1 MTPGRY
7 TFGKRQKEEPK
18 MKLPLRLAAA
28 LLVPALLFGCT
39 AGLGTEPTV
48 TREPIPATAENA
60 FPAALTSAAAGDVP
74 YTWME
79 EGETSQPLL
88 EPVAPQMDKQTAA
101 NNAAAVFAAAG
112 LEQEGSIRLGL
123 VSVKDGGE
131 SRILSNS
138 LETLWPDADAVYLAT
153 YEDSGDDGTGY
164 PAAIFDAITGKV
176 YFLFLDGDPMRAY
189 SNYFDS
195 LPAEP
200 VQGDSAGKAAVGEA
214 AETGNT
220 LPDPRYAQVARAAN
234 DWVEQVSADPMALLN
249 QLMPLLGWQVAGVEG
264 CTAQEPWPES
274 YSDFSQQAVANSQ
287 LWPYLLNLSFT
298 TADGSRWTGTW
309 DPVLQK
315 PVLLCCLGSQVQLPD
330 NCRGDWGGR
339 VTFCLV
345 PGRPVNDPDHLAAN
359 YALQD
364 SSGLWRSVTY
374 MDGVGAESLGTDDS
388 FSVEKHAEDLYWY
401 DPASEEGWRPLSE
414 GEWATDTSGQTPQQ
428 ATDGKGR

>member
-1 MTPGRY
+1 
-7 TFGKRQKEEPK
+7 
-18 MKLPLRLAAA
+18 MKLPLRLCAA
-28 LLVPALLFGCT
+28 LLVPALLAGCT

-48 TREPIPATAENA
+48 TRESIPATAENA
-60 FPAALTSAAAGDVP
+60 LTAALTSAAAEDVP

-79 EGETSQPLL
+79 EGETTQPLL

-153 YEDSGDDGTGY
+153 YEDSENGDSTPGF

-176 YFLFLDGDPMRAY
+176 YFLFLDGDPLTVY
-189 SNYFDS
+189 NNYFDS

-200 VQGDSAGKAAVGEA
+200 VQGNSAGEAAVGEA

-220 LPDPRYAQVARAAN
+220 QPDPRYADTARAAN
-234 DWVEQVSADPMALLN
+234 DWVEQVSADPLTLLS

-330 NCRGDWGGR
+330 NYRGDWGGR

-345 PGRPVNDPDHLAAN
+345 PGRPVDDGSDLGS

-364 SSGLWRSVTY
+364 SSGLWREVRC
-374 MDGVGAESLGTDDS
+374 MDDAGWQSLWADDS
-388 FSVEKHAEDLYWY
+388 FSAEKHADSLYWY

-414 GEWATDTSGQTPQQ
+414 GDWATDTSGQTPQQ
-428 ATDGKGR
+428 AADGKGR

>member
-1 MTPGRY
+1 
-7 TFGKRQKEEPK
+7 

-60 FPAALTSAAAGDVP
+60 FPAALTGAAGDVP

-112 LEQEGSIRLGL
+112 LEQEGNIRLGL

-153 YEDSGDDGTGY
+153 YEDSEDDDGTGY

-315 PVLLCCLGSQVQLPD
+315 PVQLCCLGGQFQLPD
-330 NCRGDWGGR
+330 SFRGDWGCHSIFLI
-339 VTFCLV
+339 T
-345 PGRPVNDPDHLAAN
+345 PGRPVDDGSDLGG
-359 YALQD
+359 YALRGSD
-364 SSGLWRSVTY
+364 GLWREVRC
-374 MDGVGAESLGTDDS
+374 MDDAGWQSLRADDS
-388 FSVEKHAEDLYWY
+388 FSAEKHADSLYWY
-401 DPASEEGWRPLSE
+401 DPAGTEHWRPLSE
-414 GEWATDTSGQTPQQ
+414 GDWPAETSSQTPQQ
-428 ATDGKGR
+428 AADGKGR